1 MNIGSWGIEIE
12 GIQGDVTARGEWM
25 VFEDGEGA
33 EIKIDPVVVK
43 ALCKAYIN
51 LKDELWSDSNE

>member
-1 MNIGSWGIEIE
+1 MNVGRWGIEIE
-12 GIQGDVTARGEWM
+12 GIQGDVTARGEWL

-43 ALCKAYIN
+43 ALYAGY
-51 LKDELWSDSNE
+51 LQVKDELEGDE